1 MNVQRSRRHGAPFG
15 PEAVRDEA
23 LVCRAWLAAELA
35 RPPQG
40 GWDATVVVTH
50 FAPSVRSV
58 DPRYGRQPG
67 SASFCNADDDLLPA
81 ADLWLH
87 GHLHCRHDYVVQHP
101 GGRRTRVACPARG
114 LVSTGE
120 DAGFDPAQLFAI

>member
-1 MNVQRSRRHGAPFG
+1 MQRSRGGRPFG

-35 RPPQG
+35 
-40 GWDATVVVTH
+40 A
-50 FAPSVRSV
+50 AA
-58 DPRYGRQPG
+58 GRLGRDGRRDSLRAERAQRGPALWPAAG

-87 GHLHCRHDYVVQHP
+87 GHLHCRHDYVVSRA
-101 GGRRTRVACPARG
+101 GGSTRVVCNARG
-114 LVSTGE
+114 HERRGE
-120 DAGFDPAQLFAI
+120 AEGHVPGLILEV